1 MLEISLYTESRKS
14 SYNLSH
20 GSIGNKFMENK
31 KKIIRNIAIC
41 MLLLIVASLYIAIK
55 KNKDAEWFDEKELYS
70 FSKETSCE
78 ELECKGY
85 LCISDVFNE
94 IPYKVKFFMES
105 IEQGKDCYIKV
116 YNQNEYDLIVHIFY
130 YKRESDCIKEI
141 SYNTSEEGATILEYS
156 DQIENKRSLDINYII
171 LTPLK
176 NDFTESEFLLCQYKK
191 DSI

>member
-1 MLEISLYTESRKS
+1 
-14 SYNLSH
+14 
-20 GSIGNKFMENK
+20 MENK

-94 IPYKVKFFMES
+94 IPYKVKFFVES

-141 SYNTSEEGATILEYS
+141 SYNRNLLGGLYR
-156 DQIENKRSLDINYII
+156 ENPVKSRNYEAVKSSKKWENVGNSYII
-171 LTPLK
+171 PA
-176 NDFTESEFLLCQYKK
+176 LLLYRY
-191 DSI
+191 SYI